1 MTRHLSRAAAALA
14 LTTLTS
20 TLVPL
25 MASPVHAADDGAITG
40 INIEYDYN
48 LGSTSRGCGKDT
60 YASISMVLP
69 GTGKAFADTEYADGW
84 EVVFE
89 VAGMDEDAEPR
100 GTVSTDDVYA
110 STYGGEK
117 SLNVRLE
124 CKAAGALMDLGYGT
138 GEEIRLTV
146 ASAEFDGGRK
156 VLDTSEASELI
167 TPLQVPVIEPQ
178 KAKKKGKKFRIAS
191 QVLLWSATDDGYAWA
206 APGRAVEVIG
216 LWKSCPYREVES
228 KDNGK
233 FTVTWKRSA
242 MLNGKNFG
250 YSITESKK
258 VSSFDGGWVRK
269 SQAKFIPTESYY
281 NGCGGA

>member
-1 MTRHLSRAAAALA
+1 MLHLSRAAAALA

-25 MASPVHAADDGAITG
+25 MASPAHAADDGAITG
-40 INIEYDYN
+40 ITIEYDYN
-48 LGSTSRGCGKDT
+48 LGSTTRGCGKDT

-89 VAGMDEDAEPR
+89 VADADEGAEPR

-124 CKAAGALMDLGYGT
+124 CKAASALMDLGYGA

-146 ASAEFDGGRK
+146 TSAEFDGGRK
-156 VLDTSEASELI
+156 VLDTTEATRLI
-167 TPLQVPVIEPQ
+167 TPLQIPVIEPQ
-178 KAKKKGKKFRIAS
+178 RAKKKGKKFRISS
-191 QVLLWSATDDGYAWA
+191 QVLLWSATEDGYAWV

-216 LWKSCPYREVES
+216 LWKGCPYREVES
-228 KDNGK
+228 KENGK

-250 YSITESKK
+250 YYISESKQ
-258 VSSFDGGWVRK
+258 VSSFNGGWKRK
-269 SQAKFIPTESYY
+269 SQTKFTPTESYY